1 MKSFE
6 HYSNS
11 AFLDLDSMR
20 KLQNRL
26 LRQHLTYCQS
36 ASPFYSKLFKKYG
49 IVPRHVSVDNLQD
62 IPLTDKLCLVR
73 SNDAFIAILQERV
86 ADIVLSSGTTGDP
99 TRILYSQGDFL
110 RLAYNERQSLMS
122 CGITARDRVL
132 LTCTM
137 DRCFIA
143 GLAYYS
149 GARAIGAACIRN
161 GLNSLESHAGIIKL
175 MTPSVIIGVPSFLRK
190 LGTFVHDKKISVRRV
205 KKLVCIGEPLRD
217 QDMKSLAVARDIE
230 SVWGAKAYS
239 TYSSSEIV
247 TTFCECDR
255 QNGGHLHP
263 ELAIAEI
270 VDERGRQ
277 MSSGV
282 VGELVVTP
290 LAIEGMPLVRF
301 RTGDISFMM
310 DEPCVCGRK
319 SPRLGP
325 ILGRKKQMLK
335 IKGTTV
341 YPLAVYSVLDE
352 LPEVSDYYMTVFS
365 QGKLSDR
372 LTVTVSLRH
381 SCSVRRIADA
391 LAARLRVTPEVV
403 IASEEEV
410 RRVVYN
416 PSLRKPVRFF
426 DRRERI

>member
-36 ASPFYSKLFKKYG
+36 ASPFYRKLFKKYG

-62 IPLTDKLCLVR
+62 IPLTDKYCLVR
-73 SNDAFIAILQERV
+73 SNDAFIAIPQERV
-86 ADIVLSSGTTGDP
+86 ADIVLSSGTTGNP
-99 TRILYSQGDFL
+99 TRILYSQRDLL
-110 RLAYNERQSLMS
+110 RLAYNERQSLLS

-132 LTCTM
+132 LTCTI

-149 GARAIGAACIRN
+149 GAQAIGAACIRN

-175 MTPSVIIGVPSFLRK
+175 MSPSVIIGVPSFLRK
-190 LGTFVHDKKISVRRV
+190 LGTFVHDKKIPVGSV

-217 QDMKSLAVARDIE
+217 RDMKSLAVTRDIE
-230 SVWGAKAYS
+230 NIWGAKAYS

-247 TTFCECDR
+247 TAFCECDR

-263 ELAIAEI
+263 ELAVAEI
-270 VDERGRQ
+270 VDERGRPV
-277 MSSGV
+277 SAGI

-290 LAIEGMPLVRF
+290 IAIEGMPLVRF
-301 RTGDISFMM
+301 RTGDVSFIM
-310 DEPCVCGRK
+310 DEPCACGRK
-319 SPRLGP
+319 SLRLGP

-341 YPLAVYSVLDE
+341 YPLAVYSALDG
-352 LPEVSDYYMTVFS
+352 LREVSDYYMTVFS
-365 QGKLSDR
+365 HDTLSDR

-381 SCSVRRIADA
+381 SCPVSRIADA
-391 LAARLRVTPEVV
+391 LAAYLRVTPEVV

-426 DRRERI
+426 DRRKQI